1 MGAWVHKIL
10 VRVKKN
16 GVGRNFSV
24 GGMGQKN
31 GMSSLDF
38 GMGQKVDVGQKQH
51 SLCSVLFH
59 YIVSVPYMYF
69 FSIVGCFF
77 HLV

>member
-1 MGAWVHKIL
+1 MRGSIKFRLGSKKMVWVEISAWVAWD
-10 VRVKKN
+10 KKN
-16 GVGRNFSV
+16 G
-24 GGMGQKN
+24 MG
-31 GMSSLDF
+31 SLDF
-38 GMGQKVDVGQKQH
+38 GMGQKVDVGQNQH

-69 FSIVGCFF
+69 FSLIRCFF